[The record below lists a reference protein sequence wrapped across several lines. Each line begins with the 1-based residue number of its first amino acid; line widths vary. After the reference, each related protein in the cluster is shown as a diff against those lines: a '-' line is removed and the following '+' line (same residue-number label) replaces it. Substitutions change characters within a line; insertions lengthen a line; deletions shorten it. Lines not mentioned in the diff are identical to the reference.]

1 MNILAESDGL
11 FIPAMKEVSAGRWL
25 EKGMLLGK
33 IISGNNILHA
43 YARDSEVNRIK
54 CGDKAIVK
62 LRGELQECR
71 GTVTAVNPVAVT
83 FRDSTLIQAFGG
95 TIPCYPN
102 PQTKEFQPVNV
113 LYCITITPDRP
124 LPPRIGR
131 TGIAYVEQT
140 YKLYIEI
147 GRQILHVFFRE
158 FSF

>member
-1 MNILAESDGL
+1 MNIPAETDGL
-11 FIPAMKEVSAGRWL
+11 FIPALKEVSAGRWL
-25 EKGMLLGK
+25 EKGMILGK
-33 IISGNNILHA
+33 IISGANILHA
-43 YARDSEVNRIK
+43 YARDHEVNRIM
-54 CGDKAIVK
+54 CGDKAVIK
-62 LRGELQECR
+62 LRGELQGCR
-71 GTVTAVNPVAVT
+71 GTVTSVNPVAVT

-95 TIPCYPN
+95 TIPCYPH
-102 PQTKEFQPVNV
+102 PQTKEFQPVSV
-113 LYCITITPDRP
+113 LYCITITPDQP

>member
-1 MNILAESDGL
+1 MSIPAEMDGL
-11 FIPAMKEVSAGRWL
+11 FIPAVKEVSAGRWL
-25 EKGMLLGK
+25 EKGMILGK
-33 IISGNNILHA
+33 IISGDNILYA
-43 YARDSEVNRIK
+43 YARDNEVNRIK

-62 LRGELQECR
+62 LRGELQSCP
-71 GTVTAVNPVAVT
+71 GTVTSVNPVAVT

-95 TIPCYPN
+95 TIPCYPH

-113 LYCITITPDRP
+113 LYCITIKPDQE

-140 YKLYIEI
+140 YRLYIEI
-147 GRQILHVFFRE
+147 GRQMLHIFFRE